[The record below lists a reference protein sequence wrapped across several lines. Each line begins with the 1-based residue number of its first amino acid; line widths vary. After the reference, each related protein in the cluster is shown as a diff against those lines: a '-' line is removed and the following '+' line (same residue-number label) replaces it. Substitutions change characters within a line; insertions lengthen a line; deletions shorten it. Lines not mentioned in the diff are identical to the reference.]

1 MELFDLYDKDR
12 VPLGATVV
20 RGEPIPRGACHIV
33 IHVCVF
39 NAAGEML
46 IQRRQPFKEGWSGMW
61 DVTCGGSAVAGETS
75 AQAAS
80 RELAEEIGLKVS
92 FEDRRP
98 VLTTHFDVGF
108 DDFYTLVREVDLS
121 TLTLQPEEVAEVRWA
136 DRDEVLSMIEA
147 GTFIPYRAEFISLLF
162 AMQAGRGML
171 LQ

>member
-12 VPLGATVV
+12 VPLGTTVV
-20 RGEPIPRGACHIV
+20 RGEPIPEGACHIV

-39 NAAGEML
+39 NAVGEML
-46 IQRRQPFKEGWSGMW
+46 IQRRQPFKEGWPGMW

-80 RELAEEIGLKVS
+80 RELSEEIGLAVS

-98 VLTTHFDVGF
+98 VLTVHFDVGF
-108 DDFYTLVREVDLS
+108 DDFYTLVHEVDPA

-136 DRDEVLSMIEA
+136 GRDEVLSMIA
-147 GTFIPYRAEFISLLF
+147 DGSFIPYRAEFIRLLF